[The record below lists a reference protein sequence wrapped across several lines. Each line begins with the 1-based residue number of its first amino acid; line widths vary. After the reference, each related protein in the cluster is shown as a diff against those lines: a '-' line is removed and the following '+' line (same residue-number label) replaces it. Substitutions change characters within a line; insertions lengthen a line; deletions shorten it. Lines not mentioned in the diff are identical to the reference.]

1 MHKKTIHKH
10 FLNNHVKRVVHQ
22 QIKWFHC
29 KLVDLEVL
37 LIFFFFLLFFR
48 YEICLISIRF
58 YAILVPLEQTVGR
71 S

>member
-10 FLNNHVKRVVHQ
+10 FLNNHVKRVHQ
-22 QIKWFHC
+22 QIKWFHS
-29 KLVDLEVL
+29 KLGDLEVL
-37 LIFFFFLLFFR
+37 LIFFLLFFR